1 MDVTILRSLGLCSA
15 LVFSAG
21 VLSSA
26 VQAQL
31 VDESALDALNRQAPA
46 VVPNVSEPAGA
57 VELRAAM
64 RRISFNPSD
73 ADALADAGNASLA
86 LGDANA
92 ALNFLTR
99 ANAIRPNNSRI
110 VSGLATATVR
120 TENPFEA
127 LRLFDDAVRL
137 GATERSIAADRAL
150 AFDLLGNFGRAQQ
163 DYQLART
170 AASSDDIIIRQAV
183 SLSLAGQKEPA
194 DAMLVP
200 LLQRNSATAWRARAL
215 MLAARGDLRESN
227 KVAQGF
233 MDATSAQKMERF
245 FRLMPNLTSAQQA
258 AAIHLGHF
266 PTSQSVG
273 RDSEQVRRV
282 AATLPQT
289 AIAPAENRLIPSGSP
304 LGPKSAKARDAKS
317 EAKPLSKRDRRAQER
332 AEVQAVAA
340 NIPDALKLPKTDT
353 ARLGTAAARAAVTD
367 AQSARITSVGNNTL
381 PSPEAARPLV
391 RVALPPATL
400 AAGAPPVRTPPVQT
414 ATVQPPPVQTAPRPD
429 AVVAKVEPAAT
440 VAVITPPTVQ
450 PAVKL
455 AAISPAATTTIPS
468 ATIPASILSTTG
480 AQAGAPVTTAA
491 TPAFVGPP
499 ATLGPAGVS
508 NAAAQPSTT
517 LSAPAEAQVAIPS
530 PVPAATAATGFSLDA
545 IVGAIEIPESE
556 QRPSQIPVDLKKLK
570 PATPKALAA
579 AEASKAAKVDPKLA
593 AKAKLEAANPARFW
607 VQIATGEASALGF
620 DYRKWTK
627 KNPELFK
634 AQNPWTS
641 PWGKTA
647 RLLVGPF
654 ADMKAA
660 KKWEGEFKKAGGGG
674 FMWKSENGVPVN
686 AIKGK

>member
-1 MDVTILRSLGLCSA
+1 MDVTILRSFGLCSA
-15 LVFSAG
+15 LVFSAAG
-21 VLSSA
+21 SPSA
-26 VQAQL
+26 VQAQV
-31 VDESALDALNRQAPA
+31 VDESALDALDRQAPA
-46 VVPNVSEPAGA
+46 VLPNVSEPVGA
-57 VELRAAM
+57 VELRSAM

-183 SLSLAGQKEPA
+183 SLSLAGQKEQP

-245 FRLMPNLTSAQQA
+245 FRLMPNLTGAQQA

-317 EAKPLSKRDRRAQER
+317 EAKPLSKRDRKAQER
-332 AEVQAVAA
+332 AEVQAAAA
-340 NIPDALKLPKTDT
+340 NIPDALKLPRTDT
-353 ARLGTAAARAAVTD
+353 ARLGTAAARVAVTD

-381 PSPEAARPLV
+381 PPPEAARPLV

-400 AAGAPPVRTPPVQT
+400 AAGAPPVQT

-440 VAVITPPTVQ
+440 VAVVTPPTVQ

-455 AAISPAATTTIPS
+455 AAISPAATTIMPS
-468 ATIPASILSTTG
+468 ATIPASTVLTPG
-480 AQAGAPVTTAA
+480 AQVSAAVPTAA

-499 ATLGPAGVS
+499 ATPGPAGVS
-508 NAAAQPSTT
+508 NAAVQPSTT
-517 LSAPAEAQVAIPS
+517 LVTPAQAQVVTAS

-654 ADMKAA
+654 ADLKAA

-674 FMWKSENGVPVN
+674 FMWKSENGVSVN
-686 AIKGK
+686 ALKGK